1 MFRVNIAARAAAH
14 PELASRVRVASRFGF
29 VLGLATTVL
38 SLAGVWLVWKVF
50 VTTAEGQRVDQAAMD
65 GAQFGRTRL
74 WQIAEPVLEIV
85 SVPALAIVV
94 VAAMSIAV
102 LRRRWM
108 LALQI
113 AVLVIGANL
122 TTQGLKYLV
131 LDRPD
136 LGVTYVLS
144 NALPSGH
151 TTAAASVAVA
161 AVLVVPP
168 RARPYTAVIGGAYAA
183 LTGVSTLVGQW
194 HRPSDVVAALLVVLA
209 WCGVATMLAA
219 MGQRS
224 ERRGGREGRAPGR
237 RFSTGTV
244 VVVTGGYVL
253 ALVAGVAAWSAM
265 IETRRAGSLDGRT
278 ELLTAYVGGALGV
291 LATTGFVFATLL
303 VLRALARPRAVPAA

>member
-1 MFRVNIAARAAAH
+1 SQVPSRHAGPPEPPPEASEVSAGSGLSVLGPGSVAGSLASAVGLGAAELGDAGGSGSEPEHAARARTARAVGTSSRERMSPSSQDRTLQDHRDERVKRHGPHPPPSLTVFRVNIAARAAAH

-113 AVLVIGANL
+113 AALVIGANL

-131 LDRPD
+131 LDRP
-136 LGVTYVLS
+136 
-144 NALPSGH
+144 
-151 TTAAASVAVA
+151 
-161 AVLVVPP
+161 
-168 RARPYTAVIGGAYAA
+168 
-183 LTGVSTLVGQW
+183 
-194 HRPSDVVAALLVVLA
+194 
-209 WCGVATMLAA
+209 
-219 MGQRS
+219 
-224 ERRGGREGRAPGR
+224 
-237 RFSTGTV
+237 
-244 VVVTGGYVL
+244 
-253 ALVAGVAAWSAM
+253 
-265 IETRRAGSLDGRT
+265 
-278 ELLTAYVGGALGV
+278 
-291 LATTGFVFATLL
+291 
-303 VLRALARPRAVPAA
+303 